1 MLAFVESLVSLRL
14 VQFGI
19 ASGLVLRG
27 SKLAFGGA
35 TADSLPPCGGGE
47 EIAAPSRLNF
57 APTRQAPAAP
67 RSYGRRG
74 AGVQMPARTIA
85 LAAVLFCGVLSGGSS
100 SAMGAD
106 GPVRIVALGDSLTAG
121 FGLPAA
127 AAFPVRLANAL
138 TADGVAVEISNA
150 GVSGDTMSDGLA
162 RLDWSVPEGTQAVI
176 LELGANDMLRGLDP
190 QLTRKALQ
198 EILRRL
204 GERHIEVLL
213 CGMLA
218 APNLGADYAQ
228 AFNGM
233 FAELAASRHL
243 IFYPFFLD
251 SVLEDRQLVQPD
263 GLHPTAAG
271 VDVIVARMLPKA
283 EELVTRAR
291 SQHAD

>member
-1 MLAFVESLVSLRL
+1 MLPFVESLMSLRS
-14 VQFGI
+14 FRPARPG
-19 ASGLVLRG
+19 R
-27 SKLAFGGA
+27 
-35 TADSLPPCGGGE
+35 T
-47 EIAAPSRLNF
+47 
-57 APTRQAPAAP
+57 PAAP

-74 AGVQMPARTIA
+74 AGVQMPGRTIA
-85 LAAVLFCGVLSGGSS
+85 LAAILLCGVLSAALSAAMIS
-100 SAMGAD
+100 SAMVSSAWGAG

-127 AAFPVRLANAL
+127 ATFPVRLQKAL
-138 TADGVAVEISNA
+138 AAKGIAVEISNA

-162 RLDWSVPEGTQAVI
+162 RLDWSVPEGTQALI

-190 QLTRKALQ
+190 QLTRKVL
-198 EILRRL
+198 EEMLRRL

-243 IFYPFFLD
+243 ILYPFFLD
-251 SVLEDRQLVQPD
+251 GVLGDRQLVQPD

-271 VDVIVARMLPKA
+271 VDLIVARVLPKA
-283 EELVTRAR
+283 EELVERVRRQRA
-291 SQHAD
+291 D